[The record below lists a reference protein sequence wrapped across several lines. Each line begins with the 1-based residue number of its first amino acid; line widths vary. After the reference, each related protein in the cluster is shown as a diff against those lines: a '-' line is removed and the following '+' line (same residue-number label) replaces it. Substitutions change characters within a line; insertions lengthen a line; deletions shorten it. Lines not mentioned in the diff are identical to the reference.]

1 MGKNARSI
9 STATARMLMK
19 IAKKIMPIS
28 YVYGCK
34 FAEEQRIMEEKVK
47 DWLKFYSNFNKH
59 KKQIEFHENQ
69 SCNKWIFGGNRT
81 GKTECGAVEAVMWAT
96 GEHKWRDIK
105 GATEGWVVS
114 LTTRMSRD
122 IAQAKIL
129 KYLPKDRIIEIVM
142 QKGRKGAPEYGIVD
156 FILVANKFGTT
167 SKIIFKT
174 CEQGRERFQG
184 ASLDYIWF
192 DEEPPEDI
200 YQECLMR
207 TLDRAGSC
215 IWATMTPLKGKTWVY
230 DKIYLSHNASVSYS
244 FMSWED
250 NPYLLPAEIKKMQAS
265 LSADVLES
273 RKYGRFMEGTGL
285 VFAEFCETE
294 NVIEPFEIP
303 RIWCT
308 CVSID
313 PGFTNPCAVLWL
325 AVDNDD
331 NIYVVADYSVAEK
344 QVDYHAREI
353 LKISDNLG
361 FQKDSHGYLPAII
374 DSAALSHTLGN
385 PGSVAEQFVKHG
397 IRVDAR
403 VEKGIISGIMKIKSL
418 LKNVDGYRKLFI
430 FKNCVNLIREIKDYW
445 WGNNERPVK
454 SDDHCIDALRYF
466 VSTVYENKNHR
477 ARITAQ
483 SSPVKNILGKAKQK
497 FIREAKLK

>member
-9 STATARMLMK
+9 STVTARMLMK

-28 YVYGCK
+28 YVYGCD

-47 DWLKFYSNFNKH
+47 DWLKFYVNFNKH

-81 GKTECGAVEAVMWAT
+81 GKTECGAVETVMWAT

-129 KYLPKDRIIEIVM
+129 KYLPKDRIIEIIM
-142 QKGRKGAPEYGIVD
+142 QKGRKGAPEYGIID

-215 IWATMTPLKGKTWVY
+215 IWATMTPLKGKR
-230 DKIYLSHNASVSYS
+230 
-244 FMSWED
+244 
-250 NPYLLPAEIKKMQAS
+250 NP
-265 LSADVLES
+265 
-273 RKYGRFMEGTGL
+273 
-285 VFAEFCETE
+285 
-294 NVIEPFEIP
+294 
-303 RIWCT
+303 
-308 CVSID
+308 
-313 PGFTNPCAVLWL
+313 
-325 AVDNDD
+325 
-331 NIYVVADYSVAEK
+331 
-344 QVDYHAREI
+344 
-353 LKISDNLG
+353 
-361 FQKDSHGYLPAII
+361 
-374 DSAALSHTLGN
+374 
-385 PGSVAEQFVKHG
+385 
-397 IRVDAR
+397 
-403 VEKGIISGIMKIKSL
+403 
-418 LKNVDGYRKLFI
+418 
-430 FKNCVNLIREIKDYW
+430 
-445 WGNNERPVK
+445 
-454 SDDHCIDALRYF
+454 
-466 VSTVYENKNHR
+466 
-477 ARITAQ
+477 
-483 SSPVKNILGKAKQK
+483 
-497 FIREAKLK
+497 